1 MSLNKDKVQREI
13 IDCLRDIP
21 FINLAVKKVGIART
35 TFYRWIRTDEVFE
48 RNVNAAIMEGH
59 KNMIEIAESS
69 LFKKI
74 KEGHFG
80 AMKFYLENNH
90 GNYMNRKYRLQTIS
104 DRNTDDS
111 WNDLDQKM
119 PKMHVYDEIQTYQF
133 RLLNEYRHRKKLSD
147 EEFIDMI
154 KMIDNGTFESYMKEV
169 ERNDMNNHCN

>member
-1 MSLNKDKVQREI
+1 
-13 IDCLRDIP
+13 
-21 FINLAVKKVGIART
+21 
-35 TFYRWIRTDEVFE
+35 
-48 RNVNAAIMEGH
+48 
-59 KNMIEIAESS
+59 
-69 LFKKI
+69 

-119 PKMHVYDEIQTYQF
+119 PKMQVYDEDQNDQF
-133 RLLNEYRHRKKLSD
+133 RRLSEYRNKKNLGD
-147 EEFIDMI
+147 REFIDMI

-169 ERNDMNNHCN
+169 ERDNMNNHYY